1 MMRWKTFQWIK
12 FLFSHSSNYSRKLS
26 RPKFHNELACVFTAH
41 FASKDADWNQQQ
53 LMDGGILANW
63 NSANHPYF
71 FLSSQKEVQILAFSH
86 VICERIISCPP
97 PENRNYSDKGRGN
110 DFGVAF
116 SLLISWAKLLFMS
129 DKQGY
134 TSVQTW
140 FYLESCDAYVCVA

>member
-12 FLFSHSSNYSRKLS
+12 FLLSHSSNYSRKLS

-41 FASKDADWNQQQ
+41 FEGKDADWNQQQ
-53 LMDGGILANW
+53 LLDGGILTNR

-71 FLSSQKEVQILAFSH
+71 FLSRQKEARFWLFRMWFVKGLYHALL
-86 VICERIISCPP
+86 PKTD
-97 PENRNYSDKGRGN
+97 YSDKGRGN